1 VSPSLQVALSV
12 YGLIFIA
19 ELPDKTALATLV
31 LATRHRPL
39 PVFLG
44 AAAAL
49 AIQSLVAVGAGQVI
63 ALLPAR
69 IVHIVAGVVFIGSAL
84 AMWFQREEP
93 DDEAEDGAS
102 SVGFWRAAWISFAV
116 LFVAE
121 WGDLTQLATAALA
134 ARYRAPVAVFAG
146 ATLALWSV
154 VALAAVAGNRVGKV
168 LSPRTTLRVAA
179 VLFALVGVALVAG
192 IV

>member
-1 VSPSLQVALSV
+1 MSPSLQVALSV